1 MKKNEKNTAIGEK
14 LNEVIS
20 VGIFMVSDLS

>member
-1 MKKNEKNTAIGEK
+1 MKKNEKNTAMGEK
-14 LNEVIS
+14 LNAIIS